1 MPPALAVARAA
12 AALARRTLA
21 AQRAARGRC
30 GAAAAE
36 AEGRG
41 AVQREEGTELASI
54 QGALAQLEEG
64 AARAAVLRREGTAR
78 ASIELAAL
86 AALTRPQ
93 HRGRDRRPTVADALA
108 IDAVAFCVASYAD
121 QDFGRLC
128 GAAAEAL
135 VAVSC
140 RRAVLLH
147 GVDASL
153 YSLQMRCG
161 GSYLALFFFRTMI
174 EGWVSG
180 QPEAKEILL
189 IHIVA
194 FQRHFSLQESALAAL
209 RGPAARSLAELHQ
222 GVNELEARLQVPL
235 TPFAPL
241 PAHTPL
247 LLPVAPG
254 PRRRRRLRPPPLR
267 WVVGGAVL
275 AVLGRA
281 VVVGEVTDIPSLKD
295 ELARCGAGLALGAVT
310 ACALKCL

>member
-86 AALTRPQ
+86 AAVTRP
-93 HRGRDRRPTVADALA
+93 RGRPTVADALA

-135 VAVSC
+135 IAVSC
-140 RRAVLLH
+140 CRAALLH
-147 GVDASL
+147 HVDASL
-153 YSLQMRCG
+153 YGLQMRCG
-161 GSYLALFFFRTMI
+161 RSWIALFFWRTRT
-174 EGWVSG
+174 EAWTGE
-180 QPEAKEILL
+180 PEAKETLL
-189 IHIVA
+189 FHIVE
-194 FQRHFSLQESALAAL
+194 FQRLFSLQESALAAL

-254 PRRRRRLRPPPLR
+254 PQRRRRLRPPPQR
-267 WVVGGAVL
+267 WFAGGAVAVL
-275 AVLGRA
+275 AVLGLLGRA
-281 VVVGEVTDIPSLKD
+281 VLAGEVTDVASLAE
-295 ELARCGAGLALGAVT
+295 ELARCGAVVIPCAVT
-310 ACALKCL
+310 ACY